1 MNTLKEQIENKCKY
15 FTGMLNKECAVGV
28 KYADVK
34 DKSTKPYGLPCL
46 KDGGLTGGTCAK
58 ACWKTPEEVEA
69 EVKEIEEAGNMQIKA
84 YAAVKS
90 HIKKTGEKQGKIK
103 CTSCG
108 GDLNY
113 TAASSNGHIWAK
125 CKCGLGWME

>member
-1 MNTLKEQIENKCKY
+1 MKTLKDQLSNYCKH
-15 FTGMLNKECAVGV
+15 FTGIQNKQCSAGV
-28 KYADVK
+28 KYEDVK

-58 ACWKTPEEVEA
+58 ACWKTSEEVEA
-69 EVKEIEEAGNMQIKA
+69 EVKEFIEKEKKQRIA
-84 YAAVKS
+84 YAAVKK
-90 HIKKTGEKQGKIK
+90 HIEKTGENKGKIK

-108 GDLNY
+108 GILNY
-113 TAASSNGHIWAK
+113 TRASINGHIWAK